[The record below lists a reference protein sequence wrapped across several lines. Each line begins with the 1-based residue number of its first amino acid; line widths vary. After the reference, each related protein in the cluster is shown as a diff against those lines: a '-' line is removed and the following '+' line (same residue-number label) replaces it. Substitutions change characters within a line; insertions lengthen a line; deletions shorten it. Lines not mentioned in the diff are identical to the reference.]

1 MVIKLT
7 KVTASAPGK
16 VALFG
21 EHAVVYGYPAMAG
34 AIDRRVYVSVEE
46 RSDDLIKIHAM
57 DLSVPGIVLTIGGTG
72 KDVAVETDYRRIMDA
87 VGYVRKAIE
96 VTSNICDLK
105 KGVTVHI
112 RSEMPVG
119 AGLGTSAAVSVATI
133 MAYSAVGGH
142 ALNSEEVSA
151 LGHRVELEVQGAASP
166 MDSAVAAHGGILLIR
181 PMLREASLTPVK
193 AELGLP
199 LVVGYTPRECGTG
212 EMLRRVRNLRDA
224 APESVDSILCS
235 IGKVVSEAD
244 SAMRSGDL
252 RRVGMLMNVNHGLLE
267 SLGVSTKKINE
278 MVYSAR
284 SAGALGSKLTGAGGG
299 GCMISLCP
307 DREAEVMTAISV
319 AGGTAFIS
327 SISSRGVC
335 IEKGESI

>member
-1 MVIKLT
+1 MIALT

-21 EHAVVYGYPAMAG
+21 EHAVVYGHQAMAG
-34 AIDRRVYVSVEE
+34 AIDRRVRVTVEQ

-57 DLSVPGIVLTIGGTG
+57 DLNIPGIVLTIGGLG
-72 KDVAVETDYRRIMDA
+72 KDVSIETDYVRIMDA
-87 VGYVRKAIE
+87 VGYIRKAIE
-96 VTSNICDLK
+96 VTSRHCGIK
-105 KGVTVHI
+105 KGINVHI
-112 RSEMPVG
+112 KSEMPVG

-133 MAYSAVGGH
+133 LASSAAMGH
-142 ALNSEEVSA
+142 ALKSDEVSA
-151 LGHRVELEVQGAASP
+151 LGHKVELEVQGAASP
-166 MDSAVAAHGGILLIR
+166 MDTAVATHGGILLIR
-181 PMLREASLTPVK
+181 PLIGKASLTPVK
-193 AELGLP
+193 VEQGLP

-267 SLGVSTKKINE
+267 SLGVSTKKLNE

-299 GCMISLCP
+299 GCAIALCP
-307 DREAEVMTAISV
+307 GREQDVMTALSL
-319 AGGTAFIS
+319 AGGTAFRS
-327 SISSRGVC
+327 SISGKGAC
-335 IEKGESI
+335 IEKGEGS

>member
-21 EHAVVYGYPAMAG
+21 EHAVVYGHQAMAG
-34 AIDRRVYVSVEE
+34 AIDRRVRVTVEQ

-57 DLSVPGIVLTIGGTG
+57 DLSIPGIVLTIGGLG
-72 KDVAVETDYRRIMDA
+72 KGVSIETDYVRIMDA
-87 VGYVRKAIE
+87 VGYIRKAIE
-96 VTSNICDLK
+96 VTSNHCGIN
-105 KGVTVHI
+105 KGINVHI
-112 RSEMPVG
+112 NSEMPVG

-133 MAYSAVGGH
+133 LAYSAAMGH
-142 ALNSEEVSA
+142 ELKSDEVSA
-151 LGHRVELEVQGAASP
+151 LGREVELEVQGAASP
-166 MDSAVAAHGGILLIR
+166 MDTAVATRGGILLIR
-181 PMLREASLTPVK
+181 PLIGKASITPVK
-193 AELGLP
+193 VEQGLP

-212 EMLRRVRNLRDA
+212 EMLRRVRNLRVA

-267 SLGVSTKKINE
+267 SLGVSTKKLNE

-299 GCMISLCP
+299 GCAIALCP
-307 DREAEVMTAISV
+307 GREQDVMTALSL
-319 AGGTAFIS
+319 AGGTAFRS
-327 SISSRGVC
+327 SISGKGAC
-335 IEKGESI
+335 IEKGESS

>member
-21 EHAVVYGYPAMAG
+21 EHAVVYGHQAMAG
-34 AIDRRVYVSVEE
+34 AIDRRVHVTVEQ

-57 DLSVPGIVLTIGGTG
+57 DLSIPGIVLTIGGLG
-72 KDVAVETDYRRIMDA
+72 KGVSIETDYVRIMDA
-87 VGYVRKAIE
+87 VGYIRKAIE
-96 VTSNICDLK
+96 VTSSHCGIK
-105 KGVTVHI
+105 KGINVHI
-112 RSEMPVG
+112 KSEMPVG

-133 MAYSAVGGH
+133 LAYSAAMGH
-142 ALNSEEVSA
+142 ALKSDEVSA
-151 LGHRVELEVQGAASP
+151 LGHKVELEVQGAASP
-166 MDSAVAAHGGILLIR
+166 MDTAVATHGGILLIR
-181 PMLREASLTPVK
+181 PLIGKASLTPVK
-193 AELGLP
+193 VEQGLP

-267 SLGVSTKKINE
+267 SLGVSTKKLNE

-299 GCMISLCP
+299 GCAIALCP
-307 DREAEVMTAISV
+307 GREQDVMTALSL
-319 AGGTAFIS
+319 AGGTACRS
-327 SISSRGVC
+327 SISGKGAC
-335 IEKGESI
+335 IEKGEGS